1 MKIKKIEQ
9 ATSTFNLNQR
19 FCNAKT
25 QYSTKENILI
35 EIITDSVS
43 GYGEISPLEKFS
55 SETTQE
61 IQWGLQAFIQSID
74 YSIDYS
80 LKDLLAL
87 AEIHCDQIP
96 SLHFGIDTALYDIE
110 SKKNKVSLSKL
121 LSSTSYDNIKFS
133 SLYSSQSKKI
143 EYHTETIKY
152 KLGVQSINE
161 DIQTLESIANNNEFI
176 KFRFDANRHYTLEE
190 FLEVYKKLKIFN
202 IDYFE
207 EPIQNPDLEKLKKI
221 KNEFDFKIAIDESLY
236 DGSNYNLWI
245 NEGLIHSMI
254 IKPSILGSYKKN
266 FNLYQVAQKNNLRVI
281 FSSSLESSIG
291 NMATIHLA
299 AILENNEEH
308 GLDIYNFYDTF
319 INQPIYK
326 QDAFCVNLES
336 LIGLG
341 I

>member
-9 ATSTFNLNQR
+9 TTSTFNLNQK

-25 QYSTKENILI
+25 EYSTKENILI
-35 EIITDSVS
+35 KIITDSVS

-55 SETTQE
+55 TETMQE
-61 IQWGLQAFIQSID
+61 IHWGLEAFIQSID
-74 YSIDYS
+74 YDINYS
-80 LKDLLAL
+80 LNDLLVL
-87 AEIHCDQIP
+87 AEIHCNQIP
-96 SLHFGIDTALYDIE
+96 SLHFGIDTALYDIA
-110 SKKNKVSLSKL
+110 SKKNQASLSKF
-121 LSSTSYDNIKFS
+121 LSSASYDNIKFS
-133 SLYSSQSKKI
+133 SLYSNQSQKVK
-143 EYHTETIKY
+143 YHTQTIKY
-152 KLGVQSINE
+152 KLGVESINK
-161 DIQTLESIANNNEFI
+161 DIQTLESIANNNKSI
-176 KFRFDANRHYTLEE
+176 KFRLDANRHYTLEE